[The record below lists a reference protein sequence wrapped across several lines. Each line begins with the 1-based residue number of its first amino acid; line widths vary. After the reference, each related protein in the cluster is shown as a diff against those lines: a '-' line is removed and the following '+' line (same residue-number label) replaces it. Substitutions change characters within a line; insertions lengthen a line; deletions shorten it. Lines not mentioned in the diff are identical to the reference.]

1 MRQPKEILD
10 FKSFVKG
17 ETVVKN
23 EKQIKRDMRKKE
35 LIKTTIKVGAVTAVI
50 LSNTHLPIGATY
62 AAAKSIEVAA
72 QVATSPQDSWENLI
86 NKLLDLLDPIAKIFG
101 MIAGVAIMTGNGK
114 IGLERLFWLSVGYIT
129 TRKVDDWIK
138 FLNTI

>member
-1 MRQPKEILD
+1 MKQPKEVLD
-10 FKSFVKG
+10 FKSFMNG

-23 EKQIKRDMRKKE
+23 EKQIKADIRKKE
-35 LIKTTIKVGAVTAVI
+35 IIKTTIKVGAITAVI
-50 LSNTHLPIGATY
+50 LSNVHLPMGATY
-62 AAAKSIEVAA
+62 AAAKAVEVGAK
-72 QVATSPQDSWENLI
+72 VAVSPEDSWENLI